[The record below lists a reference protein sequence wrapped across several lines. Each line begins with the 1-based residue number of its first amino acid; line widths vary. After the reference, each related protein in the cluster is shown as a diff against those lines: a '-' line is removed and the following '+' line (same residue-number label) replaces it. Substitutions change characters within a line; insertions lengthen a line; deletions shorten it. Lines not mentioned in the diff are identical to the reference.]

1 MNQSM
6 EQEELIKACKR
17 GERPAQKELYE
28 QYAPVMLGICYR
40 YTTSLQ
46 EAEDVLQDAFVQVF
60 GKLHQFRA
68 EGELGAWIRRI
79 VVNTALNN
87 LKRKQ
92 PKKASWDDQPEA
104 VHPLS
109 EENPIITI
117 QAKELANLVREL
129 PDGYRIVFNLH
140 AIEGYTHEEIGRMMG
155 IRTVSSRTQYMRA
168 RALLA
173 QKLIALQ
180 ENIKSSAH
188 GK

>member
-17 GERPAQKELYE
+17 GERPAQKQLYE
-28 QYAPVMLGICYR
+28 QHAPVMLGICYR
-40 YTTSLQ
+40 YTSSLP
-46 EAEDVLQDAFVQVF
+46 EAEDVLQDAFVRVF
-60 GKLHQFRA
+60 SKLDQFRG
-68 EGELGAWIRRI
+68 EGDLGAWIRRI
-79 VVNTALNN
+79 VVNCALNN
-87 LKRKQ
+87 LKKKQ
-92 PKKASWDDQPEA
+92 PKTSSWEDQPETE
-104 VHPLS
+104 HP
-109 EENPIITI
+109 PADADPMITI
-117 QAKELANLVREL
+117 QVKELANLIRQL

-140 AIEGYTHEEIGRMMG
+140 AIEGYTHEEIGKMMG

>member
-17 GERPAQKELYE
+17 GERPAQKQLYE

-46 EAEDVLQDAFVQVF
+46 EAEDVLQDAFVRVF
-60 GKLHQFRA
+60 NKLDQFRG
-68 EGELGAWIRRI
+68 EGDLGAWIRRI
-79 VVNTALNN
+79 VVNCALNN
-87 LKRKQ
+87 LKRKH
-92 PKKASWDDQPEA
+92 PKTLSWEDQPETE
-104 VHPLS
+104 HPPAEDPS
-109 EENPIITI
+109 ITI
-117 QAKELANLVREL
+117 QAKELANLIREL
-129 PDGYRIVFNLH
+129 PEGYRIVFNLH

>member
-17 GERPAQKELYE
+17 GERPAQKQLYE
-28 QYAPVMLGICYR
+28 QHAPVMLGICYR
-40 YTTSLQ
+40 YTSSIQ
-46 EAEDVLQDAFVQVF
+46 EAEDVLQDAFVRVF
-60 GKLHQFRA
+60 SKLDQFRE

-79 VVNTALNN
+79 VVNCALNN
-87 LKRKQ
+87 LKKKQ
-92 PKKASWDDQPEA
+92 PKTSSWEDQPETE
-104 VHPLS
+104 HP
-109 EENPIITI
+109 PADADPMITI
-117 QAKELANLVREL
+117 QAKELANLIRQL

-140 AIEGYTHEEIGRMMG
+140 AIEGYTHEEIGKMMG

>member
-17 GERPAQKELYE
+17 GERPAQKQLYE

-46 EAEDVLQDAFVQVF
+46 EAEDVLQDAFVRVF
-60 GKLHQFRA
+60 NKLDQFRG
-68 EGELGAWIRRI
+68 EGDLGAWIRRI
-79 VVNTALNN
+79 VVNGALNN
-87 LKRKQ
+87 LK
-92 PKKASWDDQPEA
+92 KKELKTTSWEDQPETE
-104 VHPLS
+104 HLS
-109 EENPIITI
+109 AEDPIINI
-117 QAKELANLVREL
+117 QAKELANLIRQL

-173 QKLIALQ
+173 QKLIATK
-180 ENIKSSAH
+180 ENIKSSTH